1 MKADLE
7 AANKDREAMHLQ
19 CGRADSYQ
27 AETVRLKGEVKRLEE
42 SNEARQK
49 QFDKLLAERNSAV
62 KEREEQAKKFADL
75 EKLYQER
82 ELEASATVKKVTD
95 LGAELAAELKLVD
108 KAVMG
113 EFSVELVDEPVAGEF
128 SILIR

>member
-7 AANKDREAMHLQ
+7 AANKERDAMRLQ

-27 AETVRLKGEVKRLEE
+27 TEITRLKAEVKRLEE
-42 SNEARQK
+42 SNAARQK
-49 QFDKLLAERNSAV
+49 RWEQLLVERNGAL
-62 KEREEQAKKFADL
+62 KERDEQAKKFAEL
-75 EKLYQER
+75 EKLYRER
-82 ELEASATVKKVTD
+82 ELTASETVKKMTD
-95 LGAELAAELKLVD
+95 MSAALAAELELVD